1 MVRGHPSAIAVFS
14 AFAGLFALLVTVV
27 IANPSW
33 LSAVDTAVTTE
44 VAETHNGT
52 LNRTM
57 VLITLLGVLFG
68 EVVLE
73 DAGGGCP
80 SERSV
85 GSVVIV
91 EVDEP
96 VVGGSALGF

>member
-1 MVRGHPSAIAVFS
+1 M
-14 AFAGLFALLVTVV
+14 
-27 IANPSW
+27 
-33 LSAVDTAVTTE
+33 
-44 VAETHNGT
+44 
-52 LNRTM
+52 
-57 VLITLLGVLFG
+57 LFG

-80 SERSV
+80 AERSV

-96 VVGGSALGF
+96 VVRLSTFVL

>member
-1 MVRGHPSAIAVFS
+1 MLSNRILHPTKSRTSGRCWKMTQRHRAFLRTFAAVWS
-14 AFAGLFALLVTVV
+14 DEGRLLV
-27 IANPSW
+27 
-33 LSAVDTAVTTE
+33 
-44 VAETHNGT
+44 
-52 LNRTM
+52 
-57 VLITLLGVLFG
+57 VLFG

-80 SERSV
+80 AERSV

-96 VVGGSALGF
+96 VVRLSTFVL